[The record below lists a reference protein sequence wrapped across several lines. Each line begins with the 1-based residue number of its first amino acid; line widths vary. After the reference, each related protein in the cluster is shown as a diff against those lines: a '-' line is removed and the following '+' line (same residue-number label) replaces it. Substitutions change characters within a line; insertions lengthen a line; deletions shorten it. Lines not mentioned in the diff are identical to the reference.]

1 MMMSRNA
8 EALFWI
14 GRYVERA
21 ENHARLIDVHYHI
34 QTDGDYGEEGRK
46 WLRLVSALGAQD
58 AYAERYERLT
68 EEGVLTFL
76 TLDRDHGN
84 SISSCVHQARG
95 NLRQLRQKLPSEL
108 WDALNGFDLWLGE
121 QGVKDILDGPHQ
133 FYRQVKD
140 WCAIFLGTEESVMIR
155 EEEWRLLKCGRF
167 LERAENTVRI
177 LRSLDGVLGGML
189 EEESGTPYPMMQ
201 GILKSVSGYQAFRR
215 YYADEVTV
223 PAIFTFLLT
232 QNTFPRSVRYSFHR
246 LEDHLA
252 GLVQEAPAKG
262 AGQERA
268 IRYAGK
274 IRAELDYL
282 DEEQPL
288 EKDRSSEQLDYLTDA
303 CLKLGRMIEGGFFRL
318 EGAVG

>member
-1 MMMSRNA
+1 MMSRNA

-34 QTDGDYGEEGRK
+34 QTEGEFQEEGRK
-46 WLRLVSALGAQD
+46 WVRLLSSLGVQD
-58 AYAERYERLT
+58 AYAARYESLT
-68 EEGVLTFL
+68 EAGVLEFI
-76 TLDRDHGN
+76 TLDRDHAH

-121 QGVKDILDGPHQ
+121 QTIADIMAGPHQ
-133 FYRQVKD
+133 FFRQVKD
-140 WCAIFLGTEESVMIR
+140 WSAIFLGTEESVMLR
-155 EEEWRLLKCGRF
+155 EEEWRLIKCGRF

-177 LRSLDGVLGGML
+177 LRSLDGVLEGIR
-189 EEESGTPYPMMQ
+189 EEDSRSAYPVLQ

-215 YYADEVTV
+215 YYADEMRV
-223 PAIFTFLLT
+223 PAIFAFLMT
-232 QNTFPRSVRYSFHR
+232 QNAFPRSVRYSFHR
-246 LEDHLA
+246 LEDHLTR
-252 GLVQEAPAKG
+252 LVQEAPIKG
-262 AGQERA
+262 CGQEKA

-274 IRAELDYL
+274 IRAELDFL
-282 DEEQPL
+282 EEEPL
-288 EKDRSSEQLDYLTDA
+288 ENGRYGELLDFLGNA
-303 CLKLGRMIEGGFFRL
+303 CLRLGKMMEEGFFGV